1 MQGKETTSGSLILKS
16 MLITLCVVALILI
29 GYFGTGYL
37 FGGL

>member
-1 MQGKETTSGSLILKS
+1 MKKGETTSGKLLFKS

-29 GYFGTGYL
+29 GYFGTGYF